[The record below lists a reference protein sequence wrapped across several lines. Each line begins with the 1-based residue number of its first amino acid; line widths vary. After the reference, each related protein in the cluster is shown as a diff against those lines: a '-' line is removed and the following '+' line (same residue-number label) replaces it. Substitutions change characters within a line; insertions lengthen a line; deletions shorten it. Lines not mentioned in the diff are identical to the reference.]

1 MSFPIRKIGML
12 KMPKIAMLSTMRFAG
27 IEGKIIDLEDT
38 IFGYFD
44 GKLVILG
51 KRDLPVHVRH
61 QYCHSRHSGKIKQKR
76 SKRIHTNISRWL
88 GGNLPQKISVDWK
101 LIYA

>member
-1 MSFPIRKIGML
+1 
-12 KMPKIAMLSTMRFAG
+12 MRFAG

-76 SKRIHTNISRWL
+76 SKPIHSNISRWL

>member
-1 MSFPIRKIGML
+1 
-12 KMPKIAMLSTMRFAG
+12 MRFAG

-61 QYCHSRHSGKIKQKR
+61 QYCHSRHAGKIKQKR
-76 SKRIHTNISRWL
+76 SKHIHSNISQWL